1 MKRFIQSV
9 LEKFG
14 YRLVRLE
21 TLSNKDL
28 AMRVPSPL
36 ECFFSALNNLGFQPA
51 HIVDVGANHGSWT
64 RTALHFFPHCA
75 FTLIEPQGYLKSS
88 VEDLL
93 MSYSNIEWITA
104 GIGDQHTTLQFTVC
118 DRNDSSNFRFS
129 PEEAIAQG
137 YQQIEVEVFTLNEI
151 VSNSKFPFPEV
162 VKIDTEGFDLKVIA
176 GASNLIGKTEI
187 FLLESAICAKGIEN
201 TLAKNVLIMDRLGY
215 VPFDI
220 TDLNRSPKD
229 GVMWL
234 CEMAFIKRNSSLLA
248 KLTSY
253 E

>member
-1 MKRFIQSV
+1 MKRFVQSV

-21 TLSNKDL
+21 TLLEKAPEN
-28 AMRVPSPL
+28 RVNSPL
-36 ECFFSALNNLGFQPA
+36 ECFFLALHNLGFQPK

-64 RTALHFFPHCA
+64 RSALVFFPECA
-75 FTLIEPQGYLKSS
+75 FTLIEPQSHLKSHIA
-88 VEDLL
+88 DLL
-93 MSYSNIEWITA
+93 LTNSNLEWITA
-104 GIGDQHTTLQFTVC
+104 GVGDRHATLKFTVC

-129 PEEAIAQG
+129 SEEATAQG

-151 VSNSKFPFPEV
+151 VSNSKFPFPDM

-201 TLAKNVLIMDRLGY
+201 TLAKNVMIMDRLGY

-234 CEMAFIKRNSSLLA
+234 CEMAFIQRNSPLLA
-248 KLTSY
+248 KLISY